1 MLIKIILNLILYLK
15 FVIIV
20 IKIIF
25 YVIVINKNINLY
37 KLQKKLINK
46 IFIIIKRNLLL
57 KMKFIYKFIKI
68 WN

>member
-15 FVIIV
+15 FVIFV

-46 IFIIIKRNLLL
+46 IFINININLLL

-68 WN
+68 

>member
-15 FVIIV
+15 FVIFV
-20 IKIIF
+20 VKIIF

-46 IFIIIKRNLLL
+46 IFINININLLL

-68 WN
+68 